1 MYRISEEKRQAIIS
15 AYLAGVP
22 TTDIA
27 TRYGVSESYP
37 SQLAGRLQVKRRNLA
52 NCKKRGPNI
61 NQKTRVVI
69 AEPAD
74 DVAELPAPAANN
86 TAEIRRLAGIGRRRT
101 EIAALLRCPYR
112 VVDEA
117 LS

>member
-1 MYRISEEKRQAIIS
+1 MNRVSEEKRQAIIA

-22 TTDIA
+22 TLEIA
-27 TRYGVSESYP
+27 SRYGVSESYP
-37 SQLAGRLQVKRRNLA
+37 SQLARRLRLKRRNLA
-52 NCKKRGPNI
+52 NCRKRGPNI

-69 AEPAD
+69 AESAD
-74 DVAELPAPAANN
+74 DVAELPAPAADN
-86 TAEIRRLAGIGRRRT
+86 TAEIRRLAGIGRKRT